1 MRGQGVDVLLATTPH
16 NVRYLS
22 GGYYMPFFAHGTR
35 FGDGQYMSIVAI
47 PARDIHAAFYVGRED
62 EPNHLEA
69 FGPLW
74 ITDFHWITRG
84 SALTVRGAE
93 RAAQR
98 LRTQGYG
105 GGAGG
110 VGLWFLPAGAF
121 PALRRALPEAPFPA
135 APPALGRARG
145 GHRP

>member
-1 MRGQGVDVLLATTPH
+1 
-16 NVRYLS
+16 
-22 GGYYMPFFAHGTR
+22 MPFFAHGTR

-84 SALTVRGAE
+84 SGLTVRGAE

-105 GGAGG
+105 GGAVG
-110 VGLWFLPAGAF
+110 VAASLHPAD
-121 PALRRALPEAPFPA
+121 PCQAPH
-135 APPALGRARG
+135 PPLAHARLSQPTPIPG
-145 GHRP
+145 E

>member
-1 MRGQGVDVLLATTPH
+1 
-16 NVRYLS
+16 
-22 GGYYMPFFAHGTR
+22 MPFFAHGTR

-105 GGAGG
+105 GGAAGAE
-110 VGLWFLPAGAF
+110 LSFRPAAARQTLRLAPAGA
-121 PALRRALPEAPFPA
+121 ALFDATPTPCVLRAAQAPA
-135 APPALGRARG
+135 APDRA
-145 GHRP
+145 